1 MTPGTKFMTARCIGA
16 GTMRELTVAAGVV
29 RALLEFAVTKGA
41 RRETLLERSRLDPS
55 GLEDRDQRVPFARYV
70 ALMRTAKELCRDPA
84 IALHFGESVPVSEIS
99 LGSVVGAYSDSMA
112 EGIALAN
119 RYAPLTVE
127 VDVIG
132 SGDRFAFERGAGEIW
147 VIDRRENPNDFPE
160 LTESA
165 FARMV
170 CASRVAFGDNSFLKT
185 VHVTHAEPSYRAE
198 YARIF
203 RVPVVFSSHRNAL
216 LADDSWLALAPPS
229 PSRPIF
235 DVLKAHSE
243 AQLERLESSKSIK
256 GRVEELLLPS
266 LSNGGARMSAI
277 AGQLGLSRQS
287 LFRNLKAEGATFEA
301 VLDGLRHR
309 LALRYLD
316 GDGLSVKET
325 AFQLGFSEPASF
337 SRAFKRW
344 TGTSPVEVRRKHPS
358 PSRALER

>member
-1 MTPGTKFMTARCIGA
+1 
-16 GTMRELTVAAGVV
+16 MRELTVAAGIV
-29 RALLEFAVTKGA
+29 RALLEFAVSRGA
-41 RRETLLERSRLDPS
+41 SRDALTQRSRIDPS
-55 GLEDRDQRVPFARYV
+55 DLRDRDQRVPFARYV
-70 ALMRTAKELCRDPA
+70 ALMRAGKELCRDPA
-84 IALHFGESVPVSEIS
+84 LALHFGESVPVSEIS

-112 EGIALAN
+112 EGLALAN
-119 RYAPLTVE
+119 RYAPLAIE
-127 VDVIG
+127 VDVAG
-132 SGDRFAFERGAGEIW
+132 AGDRFVYERGGGEVW

-170 CASRVAFGDNSFLKT
+170 SASRAAFGDRAFLKA

-198 YARIF
+198 YDRIF

-216 LADDSWLALAPPS
+216 LADDSWLALPPPS

-243 AQLERLESSKSIK
+243 ALLEKLESSRSMS

-266 LSNGGARMSAI
+266 LDNGGATMKAI
-277 AGQLGLSRQS
+277 ASQLGVSRQS
-287 LFRNLKAEGATFEA
+287 LFRKLKAEGSTFEA
-301 VLDGLRHR
+301 VLDGLRHK
-309 LALRYLD
+309 LALRYLN

-325 AFQLGFSEPASF
+325 AFRLGFSEPASF

-344 TGTSPVEVRRKHPS
+344 TGTSPVAARRKS
-358 PSRALER
+358 